1 MAERYKILIVEDE
14 EIIRFGLQD
23 NFEMENYIVE
33 TAVDGEEAIE
43 KADTFLPHLILL
55 DLMIPKKSGFE
66 VCRYVRKKHPE
77 CLIIMLTAKTEETS
91 KVAGLEMGADDYVT
105 KPFSILELLAR
116 VKAFLRRFSAQQAAT
131 EAAIAEAAQIP
142 ECLDFFDIHIDIK
155 RFEATKNG
163 VPLDLTNREFQVLKY
178 FWNHKGDVITREELL
193 KEIWGFT
200 DENMPSTRTIDNHIV
215 TLRKKI
221 EDDQTNPKIIISVR
235 GAGYKLD
242 V

>member
-1 MAERYKILIVEDE
+1 MEENYKILIVEDE

-33 TAVDGEEAIE
+33 TANDGEEAIE
-43 KADTFLPHLILL
+43 KADSFQPHLILL

-66 VCRYVRKKHPE
+66 VCRYIRKKHPE
-77 CLIIMLTAKTEETS
+77 CYIIMLTAKTEETS

-116 VKAFLRRFSAQQAAT
+116 VKAFLRRLETQKAVAAPAQT
-131 EAAIAEAAQIP
+131 P
-142 ECLDFFDIHIDIK
+142 DTLDFYNIHIDFK
-155 RFEATKNG
+155 KFEATKAG
-163 VPLDLTNREFQVLKY
+163 IPLDLTTREFQVIKY
-178 FWNHKGDVITREELL
+178 FWQHRGEVVLREDIL
-193 KEIWGFT
+193 KEIWGYN
-200 DENMPSTRTIDNHIV
+200 DDNMPTTRTIDNHIV
-215 TLRKKI
+215 NLRKKI

-235 GAGYKLD
+235 GAGYKFD